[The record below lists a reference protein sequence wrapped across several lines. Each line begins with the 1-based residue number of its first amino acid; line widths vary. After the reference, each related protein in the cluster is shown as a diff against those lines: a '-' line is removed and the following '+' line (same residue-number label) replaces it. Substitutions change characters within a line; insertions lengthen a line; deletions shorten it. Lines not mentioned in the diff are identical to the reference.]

1 MTDRCPRCYSS
12 YCCGVDYAEE
22 VEKLRAV
29 LQKIADMPLTQSW
42 QQHFYDAVKIAQD
55 ALQEDRDD

>member
-1 MTDRCPRCYSS
+1 MIDRCPRCDSE

-22 VEKLRAV
+22 VERLKAV

-42 QQHFYDAVKIAQD
+42 RHHFYDAVKLAQD
-55 ALQEDRDD
+55 VLKEDGDE